1 MLIKLQLSFAIFLL
15 IILILEEY
23 DEKAWTKKTKGGE
36 IRFDE
41 NGIVM
46 KIGKTIYTAVGYF
59 SNIRTWIDDGFT
71 GTNFNRQYF
80 RAKSLSWTY

>member
-1 MLIKLQLSFAIFLL
+1 MLMKVQLSFAIFLL

-59 SNIRTWIDDGFT
+59 SNSSKLT
-71 GTNFNRQYF
+71 
-80 RAKSLSWTY
+80 AKDKIERIIKKESDKIQ

>member
-1 MLIKLQLSFAIFLL
+1 MLMKLQLSFAIFLL

-23 DEKAWTKKTKGGE
+23 DEKAWTKKTRGGE

-59 SNIRTWIDDGFT
+59 SKTSKLT
-71 GTNFNRQYF
+71 
-80 RAKSLSWTY
+80 AKDKIERIIKKESGKNQ

>member
-1 MLIKLQLSFAIFLL
+1 MLMKLQLSFAIFLL

-23 DEKAWTKKTKGGE
+23 DEKVWTKKTKSGE

-46 KIGKTIYTAVGYF
+46 KIGKTIYTTVGYF
-59 SNIRTWIDDGFT
+59 SQSSKQT
-71 GTNFNRQYF
+71 
-80 RAKSLSWTY
+80 AKEKLERIIKKEANKNQ

>member
-1 MLIKLQLSFAIFLL
+1 MLMKLQLSFAIFLR
-15 IILILEEY
+15 IILIREEY

-59 SNIRTWIDDGFT
+59 SKSSKLT
-71 GTNFNRQYF
+71 
-80 RAKSLSWTY
+80 AKDKIERIIKKESGKNQ

>member
-1 MLIKLQLSFAIFLL
+1 MIFMKLLISLYIFLL
-15 IILILEEY
+15 IFFVIEDY
-23 DEKAWTKKTKGGE
+23 DNRPWTQARKRGE

-59 SNIRTWIDDGFT
+59 SNSSKLT
-71 GTNFNRQYF
+71 
-80 RAKSLSWTY
+80 AKDKIERIIKKESGKNQ

>member
-15 IILILEEY
+15 IIYLLEAY
-23 DEKAWTKKTKGGE
+23 DEKAWTQKTKRGE

-59 SNIRTWIDDGFT
+59 GKSSKLT
-71 GTNFNRQYF
+71 
-80 RAKSLSWTY
+80 AKEKIERIIKKEANKNQ